1 MKVLLLA
8 PLIFLSFPAFG
19 QGPTLNQDELYDNI
33 FNLSGWANFVGSVH
47 ADEATAKRFPKGQ
60 EQVLPVDG
68 LAATT
73 RTHEM
78 PEGANWWDG
87 QTSTFWPHR
96 EDNTYNVRIRV
107 DYASVG
113 RAVPTKLNRIALR
126 LRVGDAFDLCNLH
139 QWVRYGSSGT
149 LQFECSLWTGS
160 AVMEHGA
167 QVLITAENQK
177 IKTSRRAMRLSLVG
191 TAGPTEA

>member
-1 MKVLLLA
+1 MIKLLA
-8 PLIFLSFPAFG
+8 ATLPALLFAQNLSTWNSG
-19 QGPTLNQDELYDNI
+19 QIDAVI
-33 FNLSGWANFVGSVH
+33 FNKSGWANFVGSVH
-47 ADEATAKRFPKGQ
+47 ADETTAKQFPKGQ

-68 LAATT
+68 LATTT
-73 RTHEM
+73 RVQEM
-78 PEGANWWDG
+78 PEGVNWWDG
-87 QTSTFWPHR
+87 QTSTFRPHR
-96 EDNTYNVRIRV
+96 EDNTYNVRVRV

-113 RAVPTKLNRIALR
+113 PAVPTKLNRIALR

-177 IKTSRRAMRLSLVG
+177 IKTWRHRVFITNLWQRV
-191 TAGPTEA
+191 